1 MTQCSEDEGAILVCE
16 RGFWVEGELCAEGQH
31 CMSVELDASS
41 GEHSGHGEAE
51 VMVMCMP
58 MSPLGAAEAG
68 AEGGSTEG
76 LSGGAVDHSGHSLT
90 LTSDHAEGE

>member
-1 MTQCSEDEGAILVCE
+1 M
-16 RGFWVEGELCAEGQH
+16 EGELCAEGQH
-31 CMSVELDASS
+31 CMSVDLDASS
-41 GEHSGHGEAE
+41 DEHSGHGETE

-68 AEGGSTEG
+68 AEGGSSGGLSGG

-90 LTSDHAEGE
+90 LTSDDAEGE